1 MSIAPD
7 EPKFRRR
14 KADRPAEILKAG
26 LEVFAARGFAATK
39 LDEVAKKAGVS
50 KGALYLYFD
59 TKEAL
64 FQAAVAEAVQP
75 NLERVKMLATADL
88 PFETLIRMA
97 VGGMALQVASDR
109 RIGGV
114 VKLVVAESGNQPEL
128 GAIWHRT
135 VITPALGAV
144 TALIRKAQAEGVV
157 REGEPRHFAF
167 GLIAPLLLGAL
178 WRETFEPVGAEPV
191 DIEALVAQHLDTV
204 LRGMTPQD

>member
-1 MSIAPD
+1 MSEPAD
-7 EPKFRRR
+7 APKFRRR

-26 LEVFAARGFAATK
+26 LEVFATRGFAATR
-39 LDEVAKKAGVS
+39 LDEVAKRAGVS

-64 FQAAVAEAVQP
+64 FRAVVAEAVQP

-97 VGGMALQVASDR
+97 VGGMALKVSGDR

-114 VKLVVAESGNQPEL
+114 VKLVVAESGNLPEL
-128 GAIWHRT
+128 GAIWHQT
-135 VITPALGAV
+135 VILPALGAV
-144 TALIRKAQAEGVV
+144 TVLIGRAQERGEV
-157 REGEPRHFAF
+157 RAGDPRHFAF

-191 DIEALVAQHLDTV
+191 DIEALAAQHLDTV
-204 LRGMTPQD
+204 LRGMKP